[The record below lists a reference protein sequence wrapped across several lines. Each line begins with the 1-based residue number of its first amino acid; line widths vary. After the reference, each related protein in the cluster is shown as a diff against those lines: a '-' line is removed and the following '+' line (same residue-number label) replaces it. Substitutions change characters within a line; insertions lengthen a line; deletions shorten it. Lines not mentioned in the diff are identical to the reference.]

1 MLDLPQH
8 WRVYFQ
14 FGERFSCVKGDE
26 TMFKISEFSKLAQVS
41 VKTLRYYDQIGLL
54 KPAHTDSDTSYRYYS
69 ADQLF
74 LLNRILAFKELG
86 FTLNQIIYL
95 LDDNIPVDQIRGM
108 FRLKQAE
115 IQNLV
120 EMEQA
125 RLNRIG
131 NRLQQIEKEGGMEAV
146 HEVVLKKVESQ
157 SIFSLRQ
164 AASIQQIPQLF
175 DKLEHVMGASSS
187 YSLPK
192 IILWHGCEE
201 CEDAVDLEVGYTLE
215 QKATS
220 LSSTH
225 IHELPEAP
233 MMATLLH
240 RCQPTSTCTA
250 SIDLGIWIE
259 QNGYRIQEN
268 EPRRE
273 IYLSSDKS
281 DRNYYIA
288 EVQIPVVKV

>member
-1 MLDLPQH
+1 
-8 WRVYFQ
+8 VYIQ
-14 FGERFSCVKGDE
+14 FGERFSCIKGDE
-26 TMFKISEFSKLAQVS
+26 TMFKISEFSKLAQIS

-86 FTLNQIIYL
+86 FTLNQIIHL

-115 IQNLV
+115 IQHLV

-131 NRLQQIEKEGGMEAV
+131 NRLQQIEKEGGIEAA

-175 DKLEHVMGASSS
+175 DQLEHAMGISSS
-187 YSLPK
+187 NSLPK

-215 QKATS
+215 QKTTS
-220 LSSTH
+220 LSSH
-225 IHELPEAP
+225 IHELSEVPT
-233 MMATLLH
+233 MATLLH

-273 IYLSSDKS
+273 IYLHPDQS
-281 DRNYYIA
+281 DRNYSIA
-288 EVQIPVVKV
+288 EVQIPVVKL